1 MPGAKKAK
9 GVRILRGGSDEIRKI
24 LHEDDSSDSML
35 EALQEEW
42 EREQEDLIADEKAGE
57 EDAFASRF
65 VKAFKLGCT
74 VQEEDS
80 LPASTLASAPPSIYE
95 LQPADWPHASASPP
109 ASSSAPPL
117 PLASASPPASSS
129 APPLLTSSDED
140 DDQYDLGPTR
150 GKPPAKK
157 RTDVP
162 PETGSGGIGCTRKL
176 VQPLSKRVRIPW
188 EKTGEKHHVRRL
200 DFKPT
205 NPGIQVDIP
214 DEFDELDA
222 LMLFLPN
229 DLWDTIATE
238 SNRYYRRKKD
248 DAAVK
253 PDITPAEARAYVGI
267 MILLGLNPPHS
278 IRTPWKRDSTFR
290 NDIISSAMS
299 YSRFLHINDN
309 FHLVD
314 NATLPQ
320 PDTIAYKTGRVAPLL
335 NTLKHRCRTVYKAE
349 TRQLSI
355 DEGSMGWKG
364 HSSMRQYNPN
374 KPHKYHIKS
383 YKLVETKTAY
393 LSNIILH
400 DTTSRTVDEVVL
412 TLLDES
418 PYGRHEGY
426 SVFTDRFYTSP
437 DLFWHLRTVDGFDAT
452 GTCMPN
458 RHQFP
463 PELKIAKG
471 KSKKGDVSSYT
482 ATQGDASLVSM
493 RWRDSKDVFML
504 STEETA
510 EKIECDSQRGRVR
523 AMKPAMVPL
532 YNKHMGGVDLNDF
545 LESRYSPCRATRKMW
560 KKLAMYLVSTAVT
573 NAYIIFCMVC
583 KDRNRKQARSPHF
596 AFREA
601 LGNIMLLMCD
611 TRPPPNAPVA
621 LQPSPIG
628 IGHLPRPYNQLSQ
641 EIERSTAAGR
651 DPRRPSHRCRMPG
664 CGKKSIFY
672 CVQCNVCLCMRAD
685 RLCFTDYHQQMK
697 HLRHDEAGQIAA
709 AHPPPPA
716 PENSA
721 SSTTTS
727 DDDEPASRR
736 TIPPRAAK
744 RKSAKDASQLPTSSG
759 TSGGQSGTRSKK
771 ARFSGGHQ

>member
-1 MPGAKKAK
+1 MPGDKKAK
-9 GVRILRGGSDEIRKI
+9 VIRFRGGSEEIRN
-24 LHEDDSSDSML
+24 LLCEDDSSDSMP
-35 EALQEEW
+35 EAVEEEW
-42 EREQEDLIADEKAGE
+42 AREQEDLIADENAGE
-57 EDAFASRF
+57 EDALVSRL
-65 VKAFKLGCT
+65 VNAFKLGSS
-74 VQEEDS
+74 VQEEAS
-80 LPASTLASAPPSIYE
+80 PSASPPASPPPSIYE
-95 LQPADWPHASASPP
+95 LQPAARPPASASPP
-109 ASSSAPPL
+109 ASSSAPP
-117 PLASASPPASSS
+117 PASPSAPPLPSSS
-129 APPLLTSSDED
+129 APPLLVSSDD
-140 DDQYDLGPTR
+140 DDDEYDLGPTR

-157 RTDVP
+157 RTDIP
-162 PETGSGGIGCTRKL
+162 PETGSGGIGSTRKL
-176 VQPLSKRVRIPW
+176 VQPLSKRPKIPW
-188 EKTGEKHHVRRL
+188 EKTAEKHQVRCL

-214 DEFDELDA
+214 DEFDEMDA

-238 SNRYYRRKKD
+238 SNRYYRRKKE
-248 DAAVK
+248 DAALK
-253 PDITPAEARAYVGI
+253 TDITPAEARAYVGI
-267 MILLGLNPPHS
+267 MILLGLSPPHS
-278 IRTPWKRDSTFR
+278 LRTPWKCESTFR

-299 YSRFLHINDN
+299 YSRFVHINDN

-314 NATLPQ
+314 NATLPP
-320 PDTIAYKTGRVAPLL
+320 PDTIAYKTGRIAPLL
-335 NTLKHRCRTVYKAE
+335 NALKHRCRTVYKAE
-349 TRQLSI
+349 TRQLAV

-383 YKLVETKTAY
+383 YKLVETKTGY

-426 SVFTDRFYTSP
+426 AVFTDRFYTSP
-437 DLFWHLRTVDGFDAT
+437 DLFWHLRTVQGFDAT
-452 GTCMPN
+452 GTCMSN

-463 PELKIAKG
+463 PEIKNTKC

-482 ATQGDASLVSM
+482 ATQGDDSLVAM

-523 AMKPAMVPL
+523 TMKPAMVPL
-532 YNKHMGGVDLNDF
+532 YNKHMGGVDLNDY

-573 NAYIIFCMVC
+573 NAYIIFRMVC
-583 KDRNRKQARSPHF
+583 KDRNRKPARSPHF

-601 LGNIMLLMCD
+601 LGNIMLMMCD

-621 LQPSPIG
+621 LQPAPIG
-628 IGHLPRPYNQLSQ
+628 IGHLPMSYNPLPQ
-641 EIERSTAAGR
+641 ELQRSTAAGR
-651 DPRRPSHRCRMPG
+651 DPRRPSHRCQMPG
-664 CGKKSIFY
+664 CDKKSIFY
-672 CVQCNVCLCMRAD
+672 CAQCNVCLCMRAG
-685 RLCFTDYHQQMK
+685 RICFTDYHRQMK
-697 HLRHDEAGQIAA
+697 HRRHDEAGQVAA

-716 PENSA
+716 PASAA
-721 SSTTTS
+721 SSTTSS
-727 DDDEPASRR
+727 DADESAPRR
-736 TIPPRAAK
+736 ILPQRSAK
-744 RKSAKDASQLPTSSG
+744 RKLTEDASQLPTSSG
-759 TSGGQSGTRSKK
+759 TSGRQSGTRSKK
-771 ARFSGGHQ
+771 ARLSGGHQ